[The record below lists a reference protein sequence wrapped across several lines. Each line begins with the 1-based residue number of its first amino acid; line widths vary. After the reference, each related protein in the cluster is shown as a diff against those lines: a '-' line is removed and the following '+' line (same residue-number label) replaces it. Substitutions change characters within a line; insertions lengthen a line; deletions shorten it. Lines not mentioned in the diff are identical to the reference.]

1 MSAAG
6 NEAGASYPFGRYM
19 QMQRRILSGLAALA
33 VIAPLASQAGTM
45 DYSYAELGY
54 VDTQLDDDGFD
65 VDGDGFALRGSLAV
79 HPNFFVFAGYQDL
92 SFDFDVD
99 TSLLEVGGGAHWP
112 LSDKIDII
120 GKLGIVKA
128 ELDAGPF
135 DADDDGFLFGARVR
149 GVVAPKF
156 ELEGGF
162 DYRDLDEAGDDT
174 TIVFEGRYFFLEQLA
189 GGLSVSVGDDVTS
202 LGLNVRWTF

>member
-1 MSAAG
+1 
-6 NEAGASYPFGRYM
+6 
-19 QMQRRILSGLAALA
+19 MQRRILSGLAVLAAAL
-33 VIAPLASQAGTM
+33 PLASHADVM

-54 VDTQLDDDGFD
+54 IDGELDAGGDVD

-92 SFDFDVD
+92 DFDFNVD
-99 TSLLEVGGGAHWP
+99 ASLLEVGGGGHWP
-112 LSDKIDII
+112 LTDKVDII

-128 ELDAGPF
+128 EVDVGRF
-135 DADDDGFLFGARVR
+135 NDDDDGFLLGGRVR

-162 DYRDLDEAGDDT
+162 DYRDLDVGDET
-174 TIVFEGRYFFLEQLA
+174 TLVFEGRYFFMDQLA
-189 GGLSVSVGDDVTS
+189 GGLSVSIGDDNTFF
-202 LGLNVRWTF
+202 GLNMRVTF

>member
-1 MSAAG
+1 
-6 NEAGASYPFGRYM
+6 
-19 QMQRRILSGLAALA
+19 MQRRILRGLALAALA
-33 VIAPLASQAGTM
+33 LPLASHADVM

-54 VDTQLDDDGFD
+54 VDADFDADAFDTD

-79 HPNFFVFAGYQDL
+79 NPNFFVFAGYQDL
-92 SFDFDVD
+92 DFDFDVD
-99 TSLLEVGGGAHWP
+99 ASVLEVGGGGHWP

-128 ELDAGPF
+128 EVDVGRF
-135 DADDDGFLFGARVR
+135 NDDDDGFLLGARVR

-162 DYRDLDEAGDDT
+162 DYRDLDIGDET
-174 TIVFEGRYFFLEQLA
+174 TIVLEGRYFFIDQLA
-189 GGLSVSVGDDVTS
+189 GGVSVAIGDDNTA

>member
-1 MSAAG
+1 
-6 NEAGASYPFGRYM
+6 
-19 QMQRRILSGLAALA
+19 MQRRILSVLAALA
-33 VIAPLASQAGTM
+33 AALPLASHAETM

-54 VDTQLDDDGFD
+54 IDTELDGDGFD
-65 VDGDGFALRGSLAV
+65 VDGDGFGLRGSLAV

-92 SFDFDVD
+92 SFDFGVD
-99 TSLLEVGGGAHWP
+99 ASLLEVGGGGHWP
-112 LSDKIDII
+112 LSDKIDLI

-128 ELDAGPF
+128 ELEAGQAE
-135 DADDDGFLFGARVR
+135 ADDDGFLLGGRVR

-174 TIVFEGRYFFLEQLA
+174 TIVLEGRYFFVENVA
-189 GGLSVSVGDDVTS
+189 GGLSVSLGDNVTS
-202 LGLNVRWTF
+202 LGLNVRLTF

>member
-1 MSAAG
+1 
-6 NEAGASYPFGRYM
+6 
-19 QMQRRILSGLAALA
+19 MQRRILSALAALA
-33 VIAPLASQAGTM
+33 AALPFASHADVM

-54 VDTQLDDDGFD
+54 VDTELDGEGFD

-79 HPNFFVFAGYQDL
+79 HPNFFVFADYTDL
-92 SFDFDVD
+92 SFDFSIDS
-99 TSLLEVGGGAHWP
+99 TLLEVGGGGHWP
-112 LSDKIDII
+112 LNDKVDLI

-135 DADDDGFLFGARVR
+135 DADDDGFLLGARIR
-149 GVVAPKF
+149 GAVAPKV

-174 TIVFEGRYFFLEQLA
+174 TIVFEGRYFFVPNVA
-189 GGLSVSVGDDVTS
+189 GGLSVSIGDDIS
-202 LGLNVRWTF
+202 SMGLNVRMTF